1 MTIEWNNSGK
11 KRTTCPPP
19 YLYRPRHYLSPP
31 WPMNELIKC
40 GLRAKGV
47 IVIKGWSCSIVQDLS
62 SGLFSLRWGDVGNLH
77 NRKSQFGQ
85 GSFFI
90 IAIWL
95 NHILDTSLFILA
107 GEGEIGVALA
117 GSSSSLDS
125 IISTEQIF
133 LFATLRVCWSALGIS
148 KNVGGLDCCDDC
160 LGEVAPPLEVF
171 CWDEE
176 SSAGGG
182 GTGDDERQIGSDS
195 SPSPVKAISREYI
208 LRLKG

>member
-1 MTIEWNNSGK
+1 M
-11 KRTTCPPP
+11 
-19 YLYRPRHYLSPP
+19 
-31 WPMNELIKC
+31 
-40 GLRAKGV
+40 
-47 IVIKGWSCSIVQDLS
+47 
-62 SGLFSLRWGDVGNLH
+62 
-77 NRKSQFGQ
+77 
-85 GSFFI
+85 
-90 IAIWL
+90 
-95 NHILDTSLFILA
+95 
-107 GEGEIGVALA
+107 IGVGLA

-160 LGEVAPPLEVF
+160 LGEVEPPLEVF
-171 CWDEE
+171 CRDEE

-208 LRLKG
+208 LKLKG

>member
-1 MTIEWNNSGK
+1 M
-11 KRTTCPPP
+11 
-19 YLYRPRHYLSPP
+19 
-31 WPMNELIKC
+31 
-40 GLRAKGV
+40 
-47 IVIKGWSCSIVQDLS
+47 
-62 SGLFSLRWGDVGNLH
+62 
-77 NRKSQFGQ
+77 
-85 GSFFI
+85 
-90 IAIWL
+90 
-95 NHILDTSLFILA
+95 A
-107 GEGEIGVALA
+107 GEGEIGVGLA

-133 LFATLRVCWSALGIS
+133 LFATLRVCCWSALGIS

-171 CWDEE
+171 CRDEE